1 MNADES
7 KNQLRLMA
15 HLMRRAGFTATR
27 KELEYYNTQGY
38 NQTVEKLLHPQGS
51 SHLPDDIIRRY
62 HVGQYELRQLDE
74 AGAYWMYRMIT
85 TENPLEEKMALFWHG
100 LFATGYSKLNQARV
114 LLNQVDM
121 FRKYGLGSFK
131 DLLIEL
137 SKDPAMI
144 IWLDNNENHN
154 GAINENYGRELL
166 ELFSM
171 GIGNYSEQ
179 DIKECA
185 KAFTGWTVKNADY
198 MAMRA
203 SKDSIWPYG
212 RIAWHYEYR
221 ADDHD
226 TGVKE
231 FLDQKGTFNGEEVVE
246 IIVRQEATARFIST
260 RLFQFFVSDE
270 INSAGEKLIKAMM
283 NEYFDSDFNISCVM
297 RVLLTSEYFK
307 SDAAFYSRVKA
318 PVESVVGTARLAG
331 SYNEP
336 TLNVHSLWSQA
347 TFMGQGLLSPPTVEG
362 WHEGT
367 EWIDSGALVE
377 RVNFVSNELS
387 NTENPGIKFMIDTI
401 LNRLETPITPENAVD
416 NCLDLI
422 GPIEVEPDT
431 YGGLMEFAY
440 DFLRHNRSNDKD
452 RNLIANMLGM
462 IGATREYQL
471 A

>member
-1 MNADES
+1 MNDYQGTD
-7 KNQLRLMA
+7 QLRLMA
-15 HLMRRAGFTATR
+15 HLMRRAGFTANR
-27 KELEYYNTQGY
+27 NELLNYVAKGY
-38 NQTVEKLLHPQGS
+38 NETVEQLLNPQTS
-51 SHLPDDIIRRY
+51 NHLPDDIIRRY
-62 HVGQYELRQLDE
+62 HVGQHELRQLDE
-74 AGAYWMYRMIT
+74 AGAYWIYRMIT
-85 TENPLEEKMALFWHG
+85 TENPLEEKMALFWHS

-121 FRKYGLGSFK
+121 FRIYGLGSFRT
-131 DLLIEL
+131 LLIEL

-171 GIGNYSEQ
+171 GIGHYSEQ

-185 KAFTGWTVKNADY
+185 RAFTGWTVKNAEY

-221 ADDHD
+221 SDDHD
-226 TGVKE
+226 AGDKE
-231 FLDQKGTFNGEEVVE
+231 FLNHKGTFDGEEVID
-246 IIVRQEATARFIST
+246 IIVRQEATAHFIST

-270 INSAGEKLIKAMM
+270 IGEAGENLIKAMM
-283 NEYFDSDFNISCVM
+283 VEYFDSHFNIASVM
-297 RVLLTSEYFK
+297 RVLLTSDYFQ
-307 SDAAFYSRVKA
+307 SDEAFYARVKA
-318 PVESVVGTARLAG
+318 PIESVVGTARLAG

-336 TLNVHSLWSQA
+336 TLNIHSLWSQ
-347 TFMGQGLLSPPTVEG
+347 TNFMGQGLLSPPTVEG

-377 RVNFVSNELS
+377 RVNFVSNQLS
-387 NTENPGIKFMIDTI
+387 NSQNPGIHFMIQTI
-401 LNRLETPITPENAVD
+401 LNRAQTPLTPEKAVD
-416 NCLDLI
+416 DCLDLI

-440 DFLRHNRSNDKD
+440 NFLKHNHSKDKEID
-452 RNLIANMLGM
+452 LLANLLGM